1 MRKALTDDE
10 IETFRSRLCAVAEN
24 LFARHGVGGVTMRQI
39 ARELGYSQTAAYR
52 YFADKDEIL
61 AAVRAAA
68 FNRFAARLD
77 AAMHNANPRADARAV
92 GRAYLEFAINEPD
105 AYRLMFDVHQPDA
118 SSYPDLVEATHRAR
132 ASMTRYVRAL
142 VDAGEIAGDPEQM
155 GMIFWSAA
163 HGLVMNHLA
172 GLIPD
177 RGDLY
182 GLHGA
187 MMRLLLKGAAS

>member
-1 MRKALTDDE
+1 MRKALTEDE
-10 IETFRSRLCAVAEN
+10 IEAFRSRLCAVAES

-68 FNRFAARLD
+68 FSRFAARLE
-77 AAMHNANPRADARAV
+77 AAMDNRDARADARAV
-92 GRAYLEFAINEPD
+92 GRAYLEFAIDEPD
-105 AYRLMFDVHQPDA
+105 AYRLIFDAHQPDA
-118 SSYPDLVEATHRAR
+118 STYPELVEATERAR

-142 VDAGEIAGDPEQM
+142 VDAGEIDGDPAQL

-172 GLIPD
+172 GLIQG
-177 RGDLY
+177 REDLY
-182 GLHGA
+182 DLHGV